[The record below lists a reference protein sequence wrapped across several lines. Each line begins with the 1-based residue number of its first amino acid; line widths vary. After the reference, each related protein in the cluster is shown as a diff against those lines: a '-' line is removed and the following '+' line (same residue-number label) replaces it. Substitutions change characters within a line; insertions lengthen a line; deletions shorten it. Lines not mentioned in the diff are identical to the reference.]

1 MADTGGPYRES
12 GGLEPRVAR
21 LEADVAEIKAI
32 LNRLAPRIDEM
43 YGFLTAK
50 LPELTTKAEVAELR
64 TETKTEIGSVRTE
77 LVDLR
82 GETRTEIAELR
93 TETRTEIA
101 AVRTEIAELRTETR
115 TEIAA
120 VRTEMSA
127 MRTELK
133 SEIAE
138 LRIEIMQRPTRR
150 QTVFDIFSIVSLVGV
165 ILTIAS
171 RFADRLG

>member
-21 LEADVAEIKAI
+21 LEAGVAEIKSI

-50 LPELTTKAEVAELR
+50 LPELATKGEVAELR
-64 TETKTEIGSVRTE
+64 TETKTEIA
-77 LVDLR
+77 D
-82 GETRTEIAELR
+82 LR
-93 TETRTEIA
+93 TETRTEFA
-101 AVRTEIAELRTETR
+101 ALRTDTTTGFAALRTETT
-115 TEIAA
+115 TEFAA
-120 VRTEMSA
+120 VRTEMAA

-138 LRIEIMQRPTRR
+138 LRIEILQRPTRR
-150 QTVFDIFSIVSLVGV
+150 QTVFDIFSVVSLVGV
-165 ILTIAS
+165 ILTIAA
-171 RFADRLG
+171 RFAH

>member
-1 MADTGGPYRES
+1 MADTGGPYRDS

-21 LEADVAEIKAI
+21 LEADVAEIKSI

-50 LPELTTKAEVAELR
+50 LPELATKAEVAELR
-64 TETKTEIGSVRTE
+64 TETKTEIAAARTE
-77 LVDLR
+77 VADLR
-82 GETRTEIAELR
+82 AETK
-93 TETRTEIA
+93 
-101 AVRTEIAELRTETR
+101 

-120 VRTEMSA
+120 VRTEMAA

-138 LRIEIMQRPTRR
+138 LRIEILQRPTRR
-150 QTVFDIFSIVSLVGV
+150 QTVFDIFSVVSLVGV

-171 RFADRLG
+171 RFAH